1 MRGGGGVL
9 FFWPGV
15 HQFGLEGMEY
25 KAFVMPGFSQSVK
38 DVAPTWNMPQA
49 TFATLQMFQ
58 ALHALQCANVVHGA
72 TDDLSCWKV
81 VEEPSPAKMPR
92 VVLTGFGA
100 ASRVQ
105 REPGPART
113 GTTVAFVWGNSTY
126 AEDTH
131 VLPDVAGTVDAV
143 SAALRGLGGVHV
155 TQVMNL
161 TRDQA
166 LQTWTTFV
174 RDLPRSGNVT
184 VLFFYSGLASSS
196 CVLGV
201 DQKEIC
207 VGRELLNHLPIA
219 TTMACLLLDVHR
231 PGCPV
236 PGSTLSKLDTGNF
249 PDGLQLMC
257 AHATGSGKA
266 AAAAGAG
273 AGASTV
279 FAAALT
285 AALRDGPSTVSEL
298 LHRVRTKLTAMNGG
312 SGSGSQRLVVMDDGS
327 GDVSMV
333 QYPLVET
340 GASDPAIVLDTL
352 DLQRLCVQWTPLV
365 PFDDSPLSQG
375 LYTVLFSAL
384 QWDAKRAWLAVGA
397 LIFGRGL
404 SVAHGRRRA
413 AFARALLGDVALEQR
428 LLFWAHASTQGYA
441 TAQADCTRVVDDVG
455 GCLTQVELVSDGAED
470 RLPSLQ
476 LGRGSA
482 GFVSKCQ
489 VVGHPSDGRPL
500 CVKWRHML
508 HAPEVYGV
516 TANNPVVVAE
526 GASVEREARALSRFQ
541 DHDCFVRSHGVVRS
555 SAGLVTGLVMD
566 AYDMT
571 LEDFVKMDGALAT
584 IHQWFPLAFS
594 SMAKALAY
602 MHGAVPALMHADIKA
617 SNVFVTVEDG
627 VRGVT
632 CIRLGDFGSVKV
644 RKKGKEK
651 KKFTCLCD

>member
-1 MRGGGGVL
+1 
-9 FFWPGV
+9 
-15 HQFGLEGMEY
+15 MEY

-38 DVAPTWNMPQA
+38 DVAPTWNMAQA
-49 TFATLQMFQ
+49 AFATLQMFQ

-81 VEEPSPAKMPR
+81 VGEPSPAKMPR

-100 ASRVQ
+100 ASRV
-105 REPGPART
+105 RGESGPART
-113 GTTVAFVWGNSTY
+113 GTTAAFVWGNSTY
-126 AEDTH
+126 AEGTH
-131 VLPDVAGTVDAV
+131 VLPDVAGAVDAV
-143 SAALRGLGGVHV
+143 SAALRALGGVHV
-155 TQVMNL
+155 MQVMNL

-166 LQTWTTFV
+166 LRTWKTFV
-174 RDLPRSGNVT
+174 RDLPSSGNVT
-184 VLFFYSGLASSS
+184 VLVFYSGLASST

-207 VGRELLNHLPIA
+207 VGSELLNHLPIA
-219 TTMACLLLDVHR
+219 TTMACLLLDIHR

-236 PGSTLSKLDTGNF
+236 PGSVLSKLDTGSF
-249 PDGLQLMC
+249 PDGLQLTC
-257 AHATGSGKA
+257 AHATGGGKA
-266 AAAAGAG
+266 AGTGTAVDTVAA
-273 AGASTV
+273 ASTV

-298 LHRVRTKLTAMNGG
+298 LYRARTKMTAMHGNT
-312 SGSGSQRLVVMDDGS
+312 QRLVVMDDGS
-327 GDVSMV
+327 GDASMV

-340 GASDPAIVLDTL
+340 GAGAGAGDCAMDTQ
-352 DLQRLCVQWTPLV
+352 DLRRLCVQWTPLV
-365 PFDDSPLSQG
+365 PFDDSPLAQG

-384 QWDAKRAWLAVGA
+384 QWDAKRAWLAVGV
-397 LIFGRGL
+397 LIFGHGL
-404 SVAHGRRRA
+404 SVAHGRRHA
-413 AFARALLGDVALEQR
+413 AFARSLLGDVALEQR

-455 GCLTQVELVSDGAED
+455 GCLTQVELVSSGAED
-470 RLPSLQ
+470 CLPSLQ

-489 VVGHPSDGRPL
+489 VVAGHAGDGRPL

-508 HAPEVYGV
+508 HAPEVYGM
-516 TANNPVVVAE
+516 TANDLVVVAE

-541 DHDCFVRSHGVVRS
+541 DHDCFVRSHGVVRNS
-555 SAGLVTGLVMD
+555 TGMVTGLVMD

-644 RKKGKEK
+644 RKRK
-651 KKFTCLCD
+651 KKRVYVFVCFFK